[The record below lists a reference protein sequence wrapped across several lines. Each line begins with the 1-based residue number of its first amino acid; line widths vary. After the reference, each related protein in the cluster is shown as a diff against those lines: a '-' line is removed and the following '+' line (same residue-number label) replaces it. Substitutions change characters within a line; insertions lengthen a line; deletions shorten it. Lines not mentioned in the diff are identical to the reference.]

1 MQGSITLNELGIFI
15 VFALIVVAAGYA
27 IVTLKNINGLIKVAS
42 ATLQRNQDHLN
53 QIIPNINE
61 ISENTARISEEL
73 KKSVGEAGEAIRT
86 ISHETTDTVLT
97 INETAD
103 YLAKYALVIGEI
115 VKTIVNMFSSN
126 EKAMK

>member
-15 VFALIVVAAGYA
+15 VFALIVVAGGYA
-27 IVTLKNINGLIKVAS
+27 IMTLRNINGLIKE
-42 ATLQRNQDHLN
+42 ATALLQKNKEHFN
-53 QIIPNINE
+53 QIIPTINV
-61 ISENTARISEEL
+61 ISEDTEKITKEL

-103 YLAKYALVIGEI
+103 HLAQYAIVIGEI
-115 VKTIVNMFSSN
+115 VKAIFNVFSAN
-126 EKAMK
+126 KKTL